1 VFIEVNNLSLE
12 DADAKLLKLSD
23 ALKEK
28 MVKKWKILPS
38 SSLPKEYN
46 IVTLPYKEIQI
57 N

>member
-1 VFIEVNNLSLE
+1 MFIKVNNMLLE
-12 DADAKLLKLSD
+12 DADAKLLELSD

-28 MVKKWKILPS
+28 MIKKWKILPS